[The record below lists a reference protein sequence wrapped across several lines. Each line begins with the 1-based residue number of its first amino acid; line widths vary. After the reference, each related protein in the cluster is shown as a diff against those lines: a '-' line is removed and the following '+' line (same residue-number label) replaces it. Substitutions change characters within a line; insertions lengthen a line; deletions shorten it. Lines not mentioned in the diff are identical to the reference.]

1 MKMSIVCAFAVAL
14 SLSGCSED
22 IKGGGGAFPFGPN
35 NPLNVSGSWRYE
47 GTVVSDECSSLF
59 CSECHD
65 AKTKVGECGP
75 PYPSYP
81 WYNCIQGMRVIVQDR
96 EDLFISDHIISTAMG
111 VEMRGSIRMY
121 SGDFLCGRSV
131 EDESGTSL
139 LYIEDGTFHS
149 NDLYE
154 STLTISSSKD
164 RLICKVTWSVTGRR
178 VD

>member
-1 MKMSIVCAFAVAL
+1 M
-14 SLSGCSED
+14 
-22 IKGGGGAFPFGPN
+22 
-35 NPLNVSGSWRYE
+35 
-47 GTVVSDECSSLF
+47 
-59 CSECHD
+59 
-65 AKTKVGECGP
+65 
-75 PYPSYP
+75 
-81 WYNCIQGMRVIVQDR
+81 QDG